1 MNQAKKDQPCLF
13 MNKNILI
20 TGGCGYIGSHITL
33 LLKKQGFN
41 IVVVDNLSTGHR
53 NNMLQNVIYEI
64 GDIGD
69 STFLEDVFKRRS
81 IDIVMHLAAKTSVE
95 ESIHQREFY
104 YEENTLKSANLMKI
118 CGRYSIKHFIFSS
131 TAAVYGQT
139 NDQTVSEHQ
148 CINPINPYGK
158 SKCIAELAL
167 SRLAT
172 KYAMQLTILRYFNVA
187 GHDQSLRVGNFN
199 LSSSALIPLIC
210 RNIARDKLAITIY
223 GNDFDTPDGT
233 CVRDYIHVMDIAN
246 AHTMA
251 VNQFNQLTTQ
261 QNLTLNVGYGK
272 GLSVLDVIQ
281 RVNSISDRQL
291 NYTMGNRRKGEIP
304 YSVADNTRIKSFG
317 WQSLFEDPYKEIIT
331 SEIAWNKKL
340 SKV

>member
-1 MNQAKKDQPCLF
+1 MKKT
-13 MNKNILI
+13 ILI

-53 NNMLQNVIYEI
+53 NNRLENVIYEI

-69 STFLEDVFKRRS
+69 SNFLEDVFNRRS

-95 ESIHQREFY
+95 ESFHQSEFY
-104 YEENTLKSANLMKI
+104 YEENFLKSVNLMKV
-118 CGRYSIKHFIFSS
+118 CGRYPIKHFIFSS
-131 TAAVYGQT
+131 TAAIYGQAT
-139 NDQTVSEHQ
+139 GHTVSENKG
-148 CINPINPYGK
+148 INPINPYGK
-158 SKCIAELAL
+158 SKYIAELAL
-167 SRLAT
+167 SHLANE
-172 KYAMQLTILRYFNVA
+172 YAMQLTILRYFNVA
-187 GHDQSLRVGNFN
+187 GHDQSLKVGNFN
-199 LSSSALIPLIC
+199 RSSGALIPHIC
-210 RNIARDKLAITIY
+210 RNIAMDKFTITLY

-246 AHTMA
+246 AHLMA
-251 VNQFNQLTTQ
+251 INHFYQHTQ
-261 QNLTLNVGYGK
+261 QKNLTLNVGYGN

-291 NYTMGNRRKGEIP
+291 NYTMGNRRNGEIP
-304 YSVADNTRIKSFG
+304 YSVADNTRIKSLG
-317 WQSLFEDPYKEIIT
+317 WQSLFEDPYKEIII

>member
-1 MNQAKKDQPCLF
+1 MKKT
-13 MNKNILI
+13 ILI

-53 NNMLQNVIYEI
+53 NNRLENIIYEI

-69 STFLEDVFKRRS
+69 SNFLEAVFNRHS
-81 IDIVMHLAAKTSVE
+81 IDSVMHLAAKTSVE
-95 ESIHQREFY
+95 ESIYQPEFY
-104 YEENTLKSANLMKI
+104 YEENTLKSINLMKV
-118 CGRYSIKHFIFSS
+118 CGRYSVKHFIFSS

-139 NDQTVSEHQ
+139 TAQTVSENS

-158 SKCIAELAL
+158 SKYIAELAL

-172 KYAMQLTILRYFNVA
+172 EYAMQLTILRYFNVA

-199 LSSSALIPLIC
+199 SSAFIPLIC
-210 RNIARDKLAITIY
+210 RNIAMNKLVITIY
-223 GNDFDTPDGT
+223 GNDFNTPDGT

-246 AHTMA
+246 AHKMA
-251 VNQFNQLTTQ
+251 INQFNQLSIQ

-281 RVNSISDRQL
+281 RVNSISDRKL
-291 NYTMGNRRKGEIP
+291 NYMMGHRRSGDIS
-304 YSVADNTRIKSFG
+304 YSVADNKLINTLG
-317 WQSLFEDPYKEIIT
+317 WQSLFEDPYKEIII
-331 SEIAWNKKL
+331 SEIAWNKKIL
-340 SKV
+340 KA